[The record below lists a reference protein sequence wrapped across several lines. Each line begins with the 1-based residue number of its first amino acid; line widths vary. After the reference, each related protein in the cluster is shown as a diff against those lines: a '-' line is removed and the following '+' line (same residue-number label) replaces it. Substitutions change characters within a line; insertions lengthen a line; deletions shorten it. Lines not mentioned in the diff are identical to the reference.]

1 MNGLGNS
8 QSKGAV
14 RRWQQAWRSCL
25 FEAGQDLLEPRLWL
39 AHREHGMPV
48 KVQRK
53 AAVEEL
59 VESGD
64 KGNGEDAMKALER
77 ICHLKMPMKGGLEVL
92 NWIRKNPLFKNL
104 VVAILSSSSNEDDIT
119 NAYKHHANSY
129 LVKPASLE
137 ALTDMT
143 RRIKGYW
150 LELNQNPD
158 ERK

>member
-1 MNGLGNS
+1 MATKTILLAEDDENDFLLMKLAFEKIGAEKIFHRVRDGEEVIQYLKGDNGFRNRQEHPLPS
-8 QSKGAV
+8 
-14 RRWQQAWRSCL
+14 
-25 FEAGQDLLEPRLWL
+25 LLLL
-39 AHREHGMPV
+39 
-48 KVQRK
+48 
-53 AAVEEL
+53 
-59 VESGD
+59 D
-64 KGNGEDAMKALER
+64 
-77 ICHLKMPMKGGLEVL
+77 LKMPMKGGLEVL

-104 VVAILSSSSNEDDIT
+104 VVAILSSSSNEDNIT

-143 RRIKGYW
+143 RRIKSYW